1 MSKSKGRRLAEW
13 LRNLDSS
20 SLAGTNT
27 LADDSVGSDQL
38 AHDLALQGNPT
49 AATQSSGNNSTRL
62 ATTAFVTDATSGL
75 ATDSNVANKAPINS
89 PTFTGVPAGP
99 TANAGTN
106 TTQLATTAFVTT
118 AVAGA
123 SVAGISSSADATAI
137 TIDSSENVG
146 IGTTNPDSLFHVG
159 TGTNTDGTDVTI
171 TIGGDSANTRQ
182 SLITKKIQSGD
193 RALQIHAAGG
203 SSDEDIRFFSDSST
217 ERMRID
223 SSGRLLV
230 NITDATT
237 GSQNPTVNIKQ
248 LTNNSYHR
256 GLIIESTDSDA
267 FIGIG
272 YSGSEF
278 QIGATYRA
286 SAGYKP
292 ITITSGGYERV
303 RFPTAG
309 GITFNGDTASANAL
323 DDYEE
328 GTWTPAYGVS
338 TGSFGSITHST
349 QTGYYTKVGNV
360 CTCHGRLDSSSMS
373 IGSASNYLFI
383 TGFPFASKT
392 GAYQSGVISYAY
404 GYTSVWANA
413 VAFQGSTSYVYLFSV
428 DDGANSSTIG
438 PSNLG
443 TGQTYLYFSITYI
456 TN

>member
-1 MSKSKGRRLAEW
+1 MARTKLS
-13 LRNLDSS
+13 N
-20 SLAGTNT
+20 
-27 LADDSVGSDQL
+27 DSVGSDQL

-49 AATQSSGNNSTRL
+49 GTTQSSGNNTTRI
-62 ATTAFVTDATSGL
+62 ATTAFVTAATSGL
-75 ATDSNVANKAPINS
+75 ATDTNLANKAPINS
-89 PTFTGVPAGP
+89 PTFTGTPAAP
-99 TANAGTN
+99 TASSGTN

-137 TIDSSENVG
+137 TIDSSERVG
-146 IGTTNPDSLFHVG
+146 IGSTSPVTTLEVEGAGTELIRVSSSSGNGGLAAG
-159 TGTNTDGTDVTI
+159 TGALGLDFFTGSTHPAVLLSATEAPGTSTYLSDFTI
-171 TIGGDSANTRQ
+171 SSRASNADAAPTEHMRVDSA
-182 SLITKKIQSGD
+182 
-193 RALQIHAAGG
+193 
-203 SSDEDIRFFSDSST
+203 
-217 ERMRID
+217 
-223 SSGRLLV
+223 GRLLV

-272 YSGSEF
+272 YSGSVF

-292 ITITSGGYERV
+292 ITVVSGGYERV

-309 GITFNGDTASANAL
+309 GITFNGDTAAANAL
-323 DDYEE
+323 NDYEE

-338 TGSFGSITHST
+338 TGSFTTLTHST
-349 QTGYYTKVGNV
+349 QTGYYTKVGDV
-360 CTCHGRLDSSSMS
+360 CTAVGRLDTTAMS

-383 TGFPFASKT
+383 TGFPFASKV
-392 GAYQSGVISYAY
+392 GAYQSGVIGYSY
-404 GYTSVWANA
+404 GYSGVWANA
-413 VAFQGSTSYVYLFSV
+413 IAFQGSTSYVYLFSV
-428 DDGANSSTIG
+428 DDGTNSSTIG

-456 TN
+456 TT

>member
-1 MSKSKGRRLAEW
+1 MARTKLS
-13 LRNLDSS
+13 N
-20 SLAGTNT
+20 
-27 LADDSVGSDQL
+27 DSVGSDQL

-49 AATQSSGNNSTRL
+49 GTTQSSGNNTTRL
-62 ATTAFVTDATSGL
+62 ATTAFVTS
-75 ATDSNVANKAPINS
+75 
-89 PTFTGVPAGP
+89 
-99 TANAGTN
+99 
-106 TTQLATTAFVTT
+106 
-118 AVAGA
+118 AVAGGGGGG
-123 SVAGISSSADATAI
+123 VAGISSNADATAI
-137 TIDSSENVG
+137 TIDSSENVTFSKDVG
-146 IGTTNPDSLFHVG
+146 IGINSPSTRLDVREEKTGGALLVQVYNTDNSDTTTQTAGLALGPDSRGATAKITAVKENASFA
-159 TGTNTDGTDVTI
+159 TNAGRDV
-171 TIGGDSANTRQ
+171 
-182 SLITKKIQSGD
+182 
-193 RALQIHAAGG
+193 ALTF
-203 SSDEDIRFFSDSST
+203 SSVLNNSPT
-217 ERMRID
+217 ESMRID

-230 NITDATT
+230 NTVDATT

-256 GLIIESTDSDA
+256 GLTIESTDSDA

-272 YSGSEF
+272 YSGSVF

-292 ITITSGGYERV
+292 ITVVSGGYERV

-309 GITFNGDTASANAL
+309 GITFNGDTAAANAL

-349 QTGYYTKVGNV
+349 QTGYYTKVGHV

-392 GAYQSGVISYAY
+392 GAYQSGVISYSY
-404 GYTSVWANA
+404 GYTGVWANA